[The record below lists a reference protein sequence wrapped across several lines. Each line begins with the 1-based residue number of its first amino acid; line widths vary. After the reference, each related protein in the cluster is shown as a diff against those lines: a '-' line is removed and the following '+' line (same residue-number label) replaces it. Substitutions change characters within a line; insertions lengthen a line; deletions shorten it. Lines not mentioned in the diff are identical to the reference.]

1 MHQGTTHILTLE
13 VEDVDLTGKTVQ
25 VSLRTVTGKL
35 IEKTNQDLYI
45 GKIDDGSAIAITF
58 SQGETLTLQHG
69 PIRCQVRWVDENG
82 NAGVS
87 DVGYVDVQGIL
98 TDNVITYGG
107 TDT

>member
-35 IEKTNQDLYI
+35 IEKTNPDLYI
-45 GKIDDGSAIAITF
+45 GSITNGSAIAITL
-58 SQGETLTLQHG
+58 SQEETLALPHG
-69 PIRCQVRWVDENG
+69 PIRIQVRWIDENG

-98 TDNVITYGG
+98 TDNMITYGG
-107 TDT
+107 TDA